1 MPIIDLVKWDAAS
14 DDIFALKYPSNELST
29 WTQLIVAESQEAVLV
44 NQGKMIGPFGPGR
57 HTLDT
62 ANYPFLATFFSIPF
76 GGKSPFTAQVWYVNK
91 AVKLDV
97 KWGTATAMMVK
108 DPVYNIILP
117 VRAFGQFGITV
128 LNTRK
133 FLTKLVGTLPSFD
146 SATVSEYFKGILIS
160 RIKDVIAKRIVN
172 DKISLLEISAHLTA
186 IGADLQAQLTT
197 EFEEFGLGFVKFTV
211 MSINTPEDDPSV
223 ERLKEALARKAELD
237 ILGTN
242 YQQVA
247 SFEVMQ
253 TAAANEGA
261 GMMAAP
267 MMGAGMGLGM
277 GAAMGSAFGQ
287 AAAQVAPAAPAP
299 VAPAVSA
306 PITHPCDKCANP
318 LLPDAKFCPKCG
330 DFVNRCQACGADNPD
345 GASRCVKC
353 SAAMPIPCPGCKK
366 EVPSTCAFCPHCGIP
381 TKKKCAK
388 CSEVLPPG
396 AAFCMTCG
404 TKA

>member
-1 MPIIDLVKWDAAS
+1 MPIVDLCKWNAPADLFAA
-14 DDIFALKYPSNELST
+14 KYPSNELST
-29 WTQLIVAESQEAVLV
+29 WTQLLVSESQEAVLL

-62 ANYPFLATFFSIPF
+62 QNYPFLATFFNLPF
-76 GGKSPFTAQVWYVNK
+76 GGKSPFTAQVWFVNK
-91 AVKLDV
+91 AVKLNV

-128 LNTRK
+128 THTRK

-146 SATVSEYFKGILIS
+146 SATVSEYFKGILLS
-160 RIKDVIAKRIVN
+160 RIKDVVAKRIVN

-186 IGADLQAQLTT
+186 IGADLQAQLVA

-211 MSINTPEDDPSV
+211 MSINTPEDDSSV
-223 ERLKEALARKAELD
+223 KKLKDALARKAELD

-242 YQQVA
+242 YQQQE
-247 SFEVMQ
+247 SFKVMQ
-253 TAAANEGA
+253 TAAGNEGA
-261 GMMAAP
+261 GMAMAP

-277 GAAMGSAFGQ
+277 GATMGAAMGHSAVHVNPQ
-287 AAAQVAPAAPAP
+287 AAPAP
-299 VAPAVSA
+299 VPATPTAP
-306 PITHPCDKCANP
+306 THPCDKCGNP
-318 LLPDAKFCPKCG
+318 LLPDAKFCAKCG
-330 DFVNRCQACGADNPD
+330 DFVNRCPACAADNPD
-345 GASRCVKC
+345 GASKCVKC
-353 SAAMPIPCPGCKK
+353 GAGMPVPCPGCKK
-366 EVPSTCAFCPHCGIP
+366 EVPSTCAFCPHCGTP
-381 TKKKCAK
+381 TQKKCAK